1 VERAE
6 EIHRKREESGRT
18 TERERERG

>member
-1 VERAE
+1 VERVE

-18 TERERERG
+18 TERERERE